1 MQQFLK
7 VDGHNGLVRD
17 MSTGAIINT
26 NKSEYEEY
34 MARKRMAEQREAEI
48 SKHSEDI
55 NILKNEL
62 QDIKSMLL
70 EILQKKI
77 EHKDP

>member
-1 MQQFLK
+1 
-7 VDGHNGLVRD
+7 
-17 MSTGAIINT
+17 
-26 NKSEYEEY
+26 

-70 EILQKKI
+70 EILQKK
-77 EHKDP
+77 D

>member
-1 MQQFLK
+1 MEQFLK
-7 VDGHNGLVRD
+7 VEGHNGLVRD

-26 NKSEYEEY
+26 NRTEYEEY
-34 MARKRMAEQREAEI
+34 MARKRLAEQRELEI

-62 QDIKSMLL
+62 QDIKSLIL
-70 EILQKKI
+70 QLLQKK
-77 EHKDP
+77 D

>member
-1 MQQFLK
+1 MQHFLK
-7 VDGHNGLVRD
+7 VEGHNGLVRD

-70 EILQKKI
+70 EILQKK
-77 EHKDP
+77 D

>member
-1 MQQFLK
+1 MNQYVK
-7 VDGHNGLVRD
+7 VEGHNGLVRD

-26 NKSEYEEY
+26 NRTEYEEY
-34 MARKRMAEQREAEI
+34 MARKRMAEQREMEI

-62 QDIKSMLL
+62 QDIKSLIL
-70 EILQKKI
+70 QLLQKK
-77 EHKDP
+77 D